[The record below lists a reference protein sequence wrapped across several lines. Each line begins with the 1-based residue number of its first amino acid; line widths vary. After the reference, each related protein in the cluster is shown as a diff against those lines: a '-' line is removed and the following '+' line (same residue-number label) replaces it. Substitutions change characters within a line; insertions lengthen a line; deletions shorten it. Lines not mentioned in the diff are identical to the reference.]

1 MVEYDVAIIGGGI
14 CGLMTA
20 YGLLE
25 KDKNLKIIIF
35 DKGHS
40 LSARKCPI
48 IENKIDRCIECQPC
62 SVMNGFAGAG
72 AFSDGKFIVSTEY
85 GGHLQ
90 EVLGEKLATTYMNRA
105 DNILVNFGATT
116 ETYIPNDA
124 LIDICENNGLG
135 IKKGIVK
142 HFGTEKNISIMGA
155 MIEYLEKHCVLVPNC
170 TVQNVDPD
178 NQLIFTDKSD
188 KIFAEYVV
196 FATGRSGGK
205 FFGKWC
211 KSQGVRM
218 YNNKV
223 DIGVRIELKSEVWE
237 KISSIAY
244 DPKIYYISEIYKD
257 ETRMFCFNER
267 GQVVI
272 ENTFDA
278 KTVNGHAYSN
288 LKLKSENSNFALLTS
303 IKFSEPFN
311 NPVEYVHLL
320 AKCANYIG
328 DGTVVVQRFG
338 DLIRGCRTTQDRIEQ
353 SSIKPTL
360 KAYPGDL
367 SLCLPKRQLDSIIET
382 IKKLDSIA
390 PGTADE
396 DTLLYGIEGK
406 YYSAIPSMN
415 DFKIDGYSKIFAG
428 GDGGGITRS
437 LAQAAA
443 NGLYIADKIIVE
455 KCKT

>member
-1 MVEYDVAIIGGGI
+1 MAEYDVAIIGGGI

-35 DKGHS
+35 DKGHA
-40 LSARKCPI
+40 LSERKCPM
-48 IENKIDRCIECQPC
+48 IENKINRCIECQPC
-62 SVMNGFAGAG
+62 SIMNGFAGAG

-90 EVLGEKLATTYMNRA
+90 EVLGEKLATIYMNRA
-105 DNILVNFGATT
+105 DDILVSFGAPT
-116 ETYIPNDA
+116 ETFIPSST
-124 LIDICENNGLG
+124 LIDVCKSNGLG
-135 IKKGIVK
+135 IKKGLVK
-142 HFGTEKNISIMGA
+142 HFGTEKNITIMGE
-155 MIEYLEKHCVLVPNC
+155 MIRYLEKHCVLVPNC
-170 TVQNVDPD
+170 TVENINP
-178 NQLIFTDKSD
+178 NNHLIFTDKSD
-188 KIFAEYVV
+188 EIFAEYIV

-211 KSQGVRM
+211 KDQEVRM

-237 KISSIAY
+237 KISSITY

-272 ENTFDA
+272 ENTFDS
-278 KTVNGHAYSN
+278 KTVNGHAYSSPR
-288 LKLKSENSNFALLTS
+288 LKSENSNFALLTS
-303 IKFSEPFN
+303 IKLSEPFN
-311 NPVEYVHLL
+311 NPIEYVHLL
-320 AKCANYIG
+320 AKCANYISG
-328 DGTVVVQRFG
+328 GTVVVQRFG
-338 DLIRGCRTTQDRIEQ
+338 DLIRGSRTTQDKIEL

-360 KAYPGDL
+360 KGYPGDL

-382 IKKLDSIA
+382 IKKLDLIA
-390 PGTADE
+390 PGTAND

-406 YYSAIPSMN
+406 YYSSIPSMN
-415 DFKIDGYSKIFAG
+415 NFKINGYSKIFAG
-428 GDGGGITRS
+428 GDGSGITRS

-443 NGLYIADKIIVE
+443 NGLYIADSIIDD
-455 KCKT
+455 KL

>member
-1 MVEYDVAIIGGGI
+1 MTKYDVAIIGGGI

-25 KDKNLKIIIF
+25 KNKNLKIIIF

-40 LSARKCPI
+40 LEERRCPI
-48 IENKIDRCIECQPC
+48 IENKIDHCVDCQPC
-62 SVMNGFAGAG
+62 SIMNGFAGAG
-72 AFSDGKFIVSTEY
+72 AFSDGKFIISTEY

-90 EVLGEKLATTYMNRA
+90 EVIGEELATSYMKRA
-105 DNILVNFGATT
+105 DNILVNCGATT
-116 ETYIPNDA
+116 ETYIPNKT
-124 LIDICENNGLG
+124 LIDLCKNNGLS

-142 HFGTEKNISIMGA
+142 HFGTEKNICIMGA
-155 MIEYLEKHCVLVPNC
+155 MIKYIEKYCVLVSNC
-170 TVQNVDPD
+170 TVKNVDPVSHH
-178 NQLIFTDKSD
+178 IFTDKTEV
-188 KIFAEYVV
+188 IFAEYII
-196 FATGRSGGK
+196 FAVGRSGGN
-205 FFGKWC
+205 FFVEWC
-211 KSQGVRM
+211 KNHGVKM
-218 YNNKV
+218 SNNNV
-223 DIGVRIELKSEVWE
+223 DIGVRVELKSEVW
-237 KISSIAY
+237 KKVSAIAY

-257 ETRMFCFNER
+257 ETRMFCFNDG

-272 ENTFDA
+272 ENTFDT

-288 LKLKSENSNFALLTS
+288 PALKSENSNFALLTS

-320 AKCANYIG
+320 ANCSNYISG
-328 DGTVVVQRFG
+328 GTVVVQRFG
-338 DLIRGCRTTQDRIEQ
+338 DLVRGCRTTLDKIEH
-353 SSIKPTL
+353 SSVKPTL

-390 PGTADE
+390 PGTAAD

-406 YYSAIPSMN
+406 YYSAVPSMN
-415 DFKIDGYSKIFAG
+415 DFFIDGYSKILAC
-428 GDGGGITRS
+428 GDGSGITRS

-443 NGLYIADKIIVE
+443 NGLYIADKILL
-455 KCKT
+455 KKS